1 MDNIFYIDAK
11 IQFKKFKKVMNRDR
25 DIRILVLMQM
35 ILISIAAVSI
45 PALITTFQKEYNLSI
60 AQSSIIPIIGT
71 MAGFITNI
79 LLASVSAKM
88 GLKRLNLYFLTIGL
102 IASATLA
109 FSNNIYV
116 FLVGIILVGINT
128 AFGLSNTSTIF
139 AHLDIK
145 YQNYGVLHAFFGIGG
160 IIAPAIVSFLLLH
173 SFSYRYVYYL
183 LILLFAG
190 SIIFVAT
197 SNLIKN
203 RKYENIKIKEA
214 FGIIR
219 KNFVL
224 PVLILIAIQA
234 GNELGVVMWSG
245 NLFGNVLN
253 YSAESASLIL
263 SFYWIIFT
271 STRLLIQFIENRI
284 GKLNTVKLSIA
295 LVVSFLSLLLITN
308 KSIFFVLTAA
318 ALAPVFPL
326 MQKYSAQKLPQREV
340 GLFNGMV
347 FAFASMGNVIIV
359 GSMGGL
365 GEISIKLA
373 YLIPIFGSLI
383 ILAILFNLAKLKR
396 SGKIMVSPK

>member
-1 MDNIFYIDAK
+1 
-11 IQFKKFKKVMNRDR
+11 MNKDR
-25 DIRILVLMQM
+25 KLRILVFMQM

-45 PALITTFQKEYNLSI
+45 PALITTFQKEFDLTI

-71 MAGFITNI
+71 LAGFITNI

-88 GLKRLNLYFLTIGL
+88 GLKRLNIYFLIIGL

-109 FSNNIYV
+109 FSSNIYV
-116 FLVGIILVGINT
+116 FLLGIILVGINT

-160 IIAPAIVSFLLLH
+160 IIAPAIISFLFINN
-173 SFSYRYVYYL
+173 FSYRFIYYL
-183 LILLFAG
+183 LMLLFAG
-190 SIIFVAT
+190 SMIFVAT
-197 SNLIKN
+197 SDLIKN

-219 KNFVL
+219 KSFVL

-234 GNELGVVMWSG
+234 GNEQGIVMWSG
-245 NLFGNVLN
+245 NLFGDVLN

-263 SFYWIIFT
+263 SFYWIVFT
-271 STRLLIQFIENRI
+271 LTRLLIQFIENRI

-295 LVVSFLSLLLITN
+295 LVVSFLSLLLVTN
-308 KSIFFVLTAA
+308 KSIFFVLIAA

-326 MQKYSAQKLPQREV
+326 MQKYSAQKLPPREV

-347 FAFASMGNVIIV
+347 FAFASMGNVIIA
-359 GSMGGL
+359 GSMGVIGNH
-365 GEISIKLA
+365 SIKLSF
-373 YLIPIFGSLI
+373 LIPVFGAMI
-383 ILAILFNLAKLKR
+383 ILGILFHLTNLKKT
-396 SGKIMVSPK
+396 GKVQVTKK

>member
-1 MDNIFYIDAK
+1 
-11 IQFKKFKKVMNRDR
+11 MNKDR
-25 DIRILVLMQM
+25 KLRILVFMQM

-45 PALITTFQKEYNLSI
+45 PALITTFQKEFDLTI

-71 MAGFITNI
+71 LAGFITNI

-116 FLVGIILVGINT
+116 FLFGIILVGINT

-145 YQNYGVLHAFFGIGG
+145 FQNYGVLHAFFGIGG
-160 IIAPAIVSFLLLH
+160 IIAPATISFLFLH
-173 SFSYRYVYYL
+173 NFSYRYIYYL

-219 KNFVL
+219 KSFVL

-234 GNELGVVMWSG
+234 GNEQGIVMWSG
-245 NLFGNVLN
+245 NLFGDVLN

-263 SFYWIIFT
+263 SFFWIVFT
-271 STRLLIQFIENRI
+271 LTRLLIQFIESRI

-295 LVVSFLSLLLITN
+295 MVVSFLSLLLVTN
-308 KSIFFVLTAA
+308 KSIFFEENCKKFFQRVLCN
-318 ALAPVFPL
+318 
-326 MQKYSAQKLPQREV
+326 K
-340 GLFNGMV
+340 G
-347 FAFASMGNVIIV
+347 I
-359 GSMGGL
+359 
-365 GEISIKLA
+365 GENSTCFL
-373 YLIPIFGSLI
+373 
-383 ILAILFNLAKLKR
+383 N
-396 SGKIMVSPK
+396 

>member
-1 MDNIFYIDAK
+1 MNKDKK
-11 IQFKKFKKVMNRDR
+11 IRTL
-25 DIRILVLMQM
+25 ILAQM

-45 PALITTFQKEYNLSI
+45 PALITTFQKEFDLTI

-71 MAGFITNI
+71 LAGFITNI

-88 GLKRLNLYFLTIGL
+88 GLKKLNLYFLTIGL

-116 FLVGIILVGINT
+116 FLFGIILVGITT

-145 YQNYGVLHAFFGIGG
+145 YQNYGVFHAFFGIGG
-160 IIAPAIVSFLLLH
+160 IIAPAIISFLFLH
-173 SFSYRYVYYL
+173 NISYRYIYYL

-219 KNFVL
+219 KSFVL
-224 PVLILIAIQA
+224 PVLILVAIQA
-234 GNELGVVMWSG
+234 GNEQGIVMWSG
-245 NLFGNVLN
+245 NLFGDVLN

-263 SFYWIIFT
+263 SFYWIVFT

-295 LVVSFLSLLLITN
+295 MVVSFLSLLLITN

-326 MQKYSAQKLPQREV
+326 MQKYSAQKLPPREV

-347 FAFASMGNVIIV
+347 FAFASMGNVIIA
-359 GSMGGL
+359 GSMGMIGDH
-365 GEISIKLA
+365 SIKFSF
-373 YLIPIFGSLI
+373 LIPVVGAI
-383 ILAILFNLAKLKR
+383 IIMVILFHLTKLKK
-396 SGKIMVSPK
+396 SGIIKVSAK

>member
-1 MDNIFYIDAK
+1 MNKDKK
-11 IQFKKFKKVMNRDR
+11 IRV
-25 DIRILVLMQM
+25 LVLLQM

-45 PALITTFQKEYNLSI
+45 PALITTFQKEFDLTI

-71 MAGFITNI
+71 LAGFITNI

-88 GLKRLNLYFLTIGL
+88 GLKRLNLYFLAIGF
-102 IASATLA
+102 IACSTLA

-116 FLVGIILVGINT
+116 FLFGIILVGINT

-145 YQNYGVLHAFFGIGG
+145 LQNYGVLHAFFGIGG
-160 IIAPAIVSFLLLH
+160 IIAPAIISFLLLH
-173 SFSYRYVYYL
+173 SMSYRFIYYL
-183 LILLFAG
+183 LMLLFAG
-190 SIIFVAT
+190 SFIFVAA
-197 SNLIKN
+197 SNLIEN
-203 RKYENIKIKEA
+203 RKYENIKFKEA

-219 KNFVL
+219 KSFVL

-234 GNELGVVMWSG
+234 GNEQGIVMWSG
-245 NLFGNVLN
+245 NLFDNVLN

-263 SFYWIIFT
+263 SFYWIVFT
-271 STRLLIQFIENRI
+271 FTRLLIQFIENRI

-295 LVVSFLSLLLITN
+295 LVVSFLSLLLVTN

-326 MQKYSAQKLPQREV
+326 MQKYSAQKLPPREV

-347 FAFASMGNVIIV
+347 FAFASFGNVIIA
-359 GSMGGL
+359 GSMGVIGDY
-365 GEISIKLA
+365 SIKLSF
-373 YLIPIFGSLI
+373 LIPIFGAMI
-383 ILAILFNLAKLKR
+383 IIAILFHLTNLKKT
-396 SGKIMVSPK
+396 GKVKVTEK

>member
-1 MDNIFYIDAK
+1 
-11 IQFKKFKKVMNRDR
+11 MNKDR
-25 DIRILVLMQM
+25 KLRILVFMQM

-45 PALITTFQKEYNLSI
+45 PALITTFQKEFDLTI

-71 MAGFITNI
+71 LAGFITNI

-116 FLVGIILVGINT
+116 FLFGIILVGINT

-145 YQNYGVLHAFFGIGG
+145 FQNYGVLHAFFGIGG
-160 IIAPAIVSFLLLH
+160 IIAPATISFLFLH
-173 SFSYRYVYYL
+173 NFSYRYIYYL

-219 KNFVL
+219 KSFVL

-234 GNELGVVMWSG
+234 GNEQGIVMWSG
-245 NLFGNVLN
+245 NLFGDVLN

-263 SFYWIIFT
+263 SFFWIVFT
-271 STRLLIQFIENRI
+271 LTRLLIQFIESRI

-295 LVVSFLSLLLITN
+295 MVVSFLSLLLVTN
-308 KSIFFVLTAA
+308 KSIFFVLIAA
-318 ALAPVFPL
+318 ALAPIFPL
-326 MQKYSAQKLPQREV
+326 MQKYSAQKLPPREV

-347 FAFASMGNVIIV
+347 FAFASIGNVIIA
-359 GSMGGL
+359 GSMGVIGDH
-365 GEISIKLA
+365 SIKLS
-373 YLIPIFGSLI
+373 YLMPVFGAMI
-383 ILAILFNLAKLKR
+383 ILGILFHLTKLKKT
-396 SGKIMVSPK
+396 GKVKVTAK

>member
-1 MDNIFYIDAK
+1 MNKDKK
-11 IQFKKFKKVMNRDR
+11 IRV
-25 DIRILVLMQM
+25 LVLLQM

-45 PALITTFQKEYNLSI
+45 PALITTFQKEFDLTI

-71 MAGFITNI
+71 LAGFITNI

-88 GLKRLNLYFLTIGL
+88 GLKRLNLYFLAIGL
-102 IASATLA
+102 IACSTLA

-116 FLVGIILVGINT
+116 FLFGIILVGINT

-145 YQNYGVLHAFFGIGG
+145 LQNYGVLHAFFGIGG
-160 IIAPAIVSFLLLH
+160 IIAPAIISFLLLH
-173 SFSYRYVYYL
+173 SMSYRFIYYL
-183 LILLFAG
+183 LMLLFAG
-190 SIIFVAT
+190 SFIFVAA
-197 SNLIKN
+197 SNLIEN
-203 RKYENIKIKEA
+203 RKYENIKFKEA

-219 KNFVL
+219 KSFVL

-234 GNELGVVMWSG
+234 GNEQGIVMWSG
-245 NLFGNVLN
+245 NLFDNVLN

-263 SFYWIIFT
+263 SFYWIVFT
-271 STRLLIQFIENRI
+271 FTRLLIQFIENRI

-295 LVVSFLSLLLITN
+295 LVVSFLSLLLVTN

-326 MQKYSAQKLPQREV
+326 MQKYSAQKLPPREV

-347 FAFASMGNVIIV
+347 FAFASFGNVIIA
-359 GSMGGL
+359 GSMGLIGDHN
-365 GEISIKLA
+365 IKFSF
-373 YLIPIFGSLI
+373 LIPIFGALI
-383 ILAILFNLAKLKR
+383 IIGILFHLTKLKKT
-396 SGKIMVSPK
+396 GKVKVTAK